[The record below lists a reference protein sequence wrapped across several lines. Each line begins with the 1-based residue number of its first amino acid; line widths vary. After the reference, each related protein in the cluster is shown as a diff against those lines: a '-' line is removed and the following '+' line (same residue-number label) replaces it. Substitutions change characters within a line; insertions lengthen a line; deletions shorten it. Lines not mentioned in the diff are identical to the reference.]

1 MKPNMPPE
9 TTPADRAW
17 TLESFFPVF
26 NGPEM
31 IDFKAKLQDD
41 IGQLTADAQQAP
53 DLDPNTAAAWEN
65 IVLAFEDAQTRL
77 EHWSSYLSCLEA
89 AHAAD
94 EAYPLER
101 GAIDRTRAALAR
113 VDIELVR
120 AFKTAD
126 TACFETFKQRAALRP
141 VAYALA
147 RIRTRSRF
155 AMSPEMERLATDLN
169 LDGIRA
175 WGRLY
180 DRLSG
185 KLTFTLRL
193 ADGKTEVKPISQWRS
208 LTADPDREVGRA
220 AFEAGNLAWQG
231 IEDVCAAALN
241 AIAGTRLT
249 LYRHRRRPHFLDEPL
264 FKAGIQRQT
273 LDAMY
278 AAVRECIDLPRDFL
292 KTKAAAM
299 GRQHIAFFER
309 EAPLPM
315 AATGPLSW
323 MQAVALVDGAF
334 TDIYPALGAHF
345 RRMLRGG
352 WIESEARP
360 NKRPGAFC
368 TRSKLT
374 GEQRVF
380 MTFNGTLGDATTLA
394 HETGHAWHGH
404 LLKTMRPWSQNYPM
418 TLAETASIFA
428 EHVLAEGLY
437 RRADV
442 GAGQKLAMLDEDLS
456 GMAVLLLDITTRF
469 TFESA
474 FYEERQAGELS
485 VSRFKAL
492 MAAAQR
498 ETYGDVLAAD
508 GEDPYFWAS
517 KLHFYISALSFYNFP
532 YTFGYLLARTLVA
545 RFREEGQAFLP
556 RYEALLAAS
565 GSDMVEAV
573 VAQTLDED
581 ITRGGFWREAIRSL
595 AVDLGR
601 YRKLLSAIT

>member
-1 MKPNMPPE
+1 MRSSTPSE
-9 TTPADRAW
+9 TTPSAKVW
-17 TLESFFPVF
+17 TLESYFPVF
-26 NGPEM
+26 NGPDM
-31 IDFKAKLQDD
+31 MAFKAKLQDD
-41 IGQLTADAQQAP
+41 IGQLAADAQQTP
-53 DLDPNTAAAWEN
+53 DLDPDTTDAWEH
-65 IVLAFEDAQTRL
+65 IVLALEDAQTRL
-77 EHWSSYLSCLEA
+77 DHWSSYLSCLEA

-101 GAIDRTRAALAR
+101 GEIDRTRAALAR
-113 VDIELVR
+113 IDIELVR
-120 AFKTAD
+120 AFKKAD
-126 TACFETFKQRAALRP
+126 SGCFESFTRRAALQAITYP
-141 VAYALA
+141 LE

-155 AMSPEMERLATDLN
+155 SMSPEKERLATDLN
-169 LDGIRA
+169 LDGLQA

-185 KLTFTLRL
+185 KLTFTLCL
-193 ADGKTEVKPISQWRS
+193 ADRKTEVKPISQWRS
-208 LTADPDREVGRA
+208 LTAHPDRKVGRA

-249 LYRHRRRPHFLDEPL
+249 LYRHRGRPHFLDEPL

-278 AAVRECIDLPRDFL
+278 AAVRECIDLPREFL
-292 KTKAAAM
+292 STKAAAM
-299 GRQHIAFFER
+299 GRRHIAFFER
-309 EAPLPM
+309 EAPLPT
-315 AATGPLSW
+315 AAAGPLSW
-323 MQAVALVDGAF
+323 TRAVALVDGAF
-334 TDIYPALGAHF
+334 TDIYPALGEHF

-380 MTFNGTLGDATTLA
+380 MTFNGTLGDVTTLA

-442 GAGQKLAMLDEDLS
+442 DAGQKLAMLDEDLS

-469 TFESA
+469 TFEAA
-474 FYEERQAGELS
+474 FYEARQAGELS
-485 VSRFKAL
+485 VSRFKEL
-492 MAAAQR
+492 MVAAQR

-556 RYEALLAAS
+556 RYEALLTAS
-565 GSDMVEAV
+565 GSDTVETV
-573 VAQTLDED
+573 VAHALDED
-581 ITRGGFWREAIRSL
+581 ITRQAFWREAIRGL

-601 YRKLLSAIT
+601 YRKLLSAHT